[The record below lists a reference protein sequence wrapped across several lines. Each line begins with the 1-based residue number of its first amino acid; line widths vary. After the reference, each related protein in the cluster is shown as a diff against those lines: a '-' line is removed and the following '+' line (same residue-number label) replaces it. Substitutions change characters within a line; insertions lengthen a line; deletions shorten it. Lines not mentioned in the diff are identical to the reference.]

1 MSSRGATEA
10 LDESAK
16 QGKAMSAAKDSKVIM
31 PPLQQKMY
39 ELLQQPGQIPNQD
52 FMLHFNTW
60 ENIRNICW
68 EICNGTSVDRACEMM
83 DELQREELKK
93 YHGGT

>member
-16 QGKAMSAAKDSKVIM
+16 QGKAMSTAKDSKVIM
-31 PPLQQKMY
+31 PPLQRKMY

-52 FMLHFNTW
+52 FMLH
-60 ENIRNICW
+60 
-68 EICNGTSVDRACEMM
+68 
-83 DELQREELKK
+83 
-93 YHGGT
+93 Y